1 MQSEAIKRIHLGA
14 PFGEHLSMEAIS
26 MQSDA
31 IKRFHLGAPFG
42 EHLSREAIKKPSE
55 AIRGHQRPSEVTR
68 RPTEAIT
75 WLRAVKTRDDKIALE
90 LPITIALSSIF
101 GSDGAGATATEP
113 RPVPKH
119 VGCMTR
125 TVTPADRFASCAGP
139 MASSV
144 NA

>member
-1 MQSEAIKRIHLGA
+1 MKAVIESEIKTQEDIVEG
-14 PFGEHLSMEAIS
+14 F
-26 MQSDA
+26 
-31 IKRFHLGAPFG
+31 
-42 EHLSREAIKKPSE
+42 
-55 AIRGHQRPSEVTR
+55 
-68 RPTEAIT
+68 
-75 WLRAVKTRDDKIALE
+75 VKTRDDKIALE